1 MDVEDEHPKWFIDEK
16 VHPKQELTDTNWMH
30 ILMCVNKQESS
41 GQGDM
46 RIHIF
51 PTDGDVAVATSP

>member
-30 ILMCVNKQESS
+30 ILIDVNRNLR
-41 GQGDM
+41 G
-46 RIHIF
+46 RVI
-51 PTDGDVAVATSP
+51 